1 MKLWYK
7 KAASNWNEALPIGN
21 GHLGGMIY
29 GSATK
34 ECIQLN
40 DETIWYRGK
49 SDRNNPDSLLHL
61 KKIREYLLD
70 GEIQKA
76 EELIKLTMFAT
87 PRDQSHYELLGELYI
102 EHIDIQSCALS
113 LYERELDLDT
123 AISNVVFEPNS
134 CNLQIKREYFTS
146 FNKNILCC
154 RIVSSVQ
161 NTLNLNINLGRNKRF
176 NDEVSKLDSSTILMS
191 ASAGGRKGVQFK
203 VVCHSKVTDG
213 EVSVL
218 GETIVIRNA
227 TEVFLYL
234 KSMTDYWGNIDISS
248 LQGEFSSIDY
258 FTEKDEHVKKYQEQF
273 NRVDFKLDYSKD
285 CLSIPTNLL
294 LENTKKYSN
303 YLTNLLFH
311 YGRYLLI
318 SSSQPNGLPANLQG
332 IWCDELNPIWGSKY
346 TININTQM
354 NYWMVGPSVSP
365 ENKYRL
371 KNGIEGNACLS
382 STIDNQILRYFCDS
396 CIGIAKQL
404 GDNSDFISR
413 VKELKKKLPRTKIGS
428 NGQIQEWLEDYEEV
442 EPGHRHTSP
451 LFGLYP
457 YNEIDIHKT
466 PELAEAAK
474 ITINRRLSNANF
486 LSSQD
491 REQAIN
497 NWLVSGLHAS
507 TQTGWSAAWLIHFFA
522 RLYQGEPAY
531 NQINGL
537 LNNATLGNLF
547 LDHPP
552 FQIDGNLGL
561 VSGICEL
568 LVQSH
573 HNWLSLIPALP
584 SAWSEGEVKGFRV
597 RGGYKVSFAWKNGD
611 ITFLKLEGGNKDQ
624 KVRVRIYGK
633 NTDVQ
638 NIELVFNSEKII
650 ELNF

>member
-1 MKLWYK
+1 MRLFGIEESQIEIIQTHY
-7 KAASNWNEALPIGN
+7 
-21 GHLGGMIY
+21 
-29 GSATK
+29 
-34 ECIQLN
+34 CI
-40 DETIWYRGK
+40 
-49 SDRNNPDSLLHL
+49 L

-76 EELIKLTMFAT
+76 EELIKLTVFAT

-273 NRVDFKLDYSKD
+273 NRVDFKLDYSKG

-354 NYWMVGPSVSP
+354 NYWMVGP
-365 ENKYRL
+365 
-371 KNGIEGNACLS
+371 
-382 STIDNQILRYFCDS
+382 CD
-396 CIGIAKQL
+396 
-404 GDNSDFISR
+404 
-413 VKELKKKLPRTKIGS
+413 LP
-428 NGQIQEWLEDYEEV
+428 EV
-442 EPGHRHTSP
+442 E
-451 LFGLYP
+451 Y
-457 YNEIDIHKT
+457 
-466 PELAEAAK
+466 
-474 ITINRRLSNANF
+474 
-486 LSSQD
+486 
-491 REQAIN
+491 
-497 NWLVSGLHAS
+497 
-507 TQTGWSAAWLIHFFA
+507 
-522 RLYQGEPAY
+522 
-531 NQINGL
+531 
-537 LNNATLGNLF
+537 
-547 LDHPP
+547 
-552 FQIDGNLGL
+552 
-561 VSGICEL
+561 
-568 LVQSH
+568 
-573 HNWLSLIPALP
+573 
-584 SAWSEGEVKGFRV
+584 
-597 RGGYKVSFAWKNGD
+597 
-611 ITFLKLEGGNKDQ
+611 
-624 KVRVRIYGK
+624 
-633 NTDVQ
+633 
-638 NIELVFNSEKII
+638 
-650 ELNF
+650 